1 VWRKGEN
8 VRKSDSGFSLVE
20 LMIVVVV
27 IGILASIAI
36 PGLLTAVQRARQKR
50 TMADFRSLGTAI
62 ESYGLDTSHYPA
74 NFSLAP
80 IVGGVEPWLE
90 PYFIV
95 ASPLEDGWHNPTL
108 YASGPTGSWY
118 SILSYGSDGVSDG
131 GGVGPTNDFDCDILF
146 SSGQFIKW
154 PEGLQ
159 T

>member
-1 VWRKGEN
+1 MRKP
-8 VRKSDSGFSLVE
+8 DSGFTLVE

-36 PGLLTAVQRARQKR
+36 PGLLTALQRARQKR
-50 TMADFRSLGTAI
+50 TMADIRSLGTAI
-62 ESYGLDTSHYPA
+62 ESYGLDTSHYPW

-80 IVGGVEPWLE
+80 VVGGVEPHLE

-95 ASPLEDGWHNPTL
+95 ASPLEDGWHSPLL
-108 YASGPTGSWY
+108 YASGPTGNWY
-118 SILSYGSDGVSDG
+118 SIISFGSDGANDG
-131 GGVGPTNDFDCDILF
+131 GGTGPTGDFDCDIIF